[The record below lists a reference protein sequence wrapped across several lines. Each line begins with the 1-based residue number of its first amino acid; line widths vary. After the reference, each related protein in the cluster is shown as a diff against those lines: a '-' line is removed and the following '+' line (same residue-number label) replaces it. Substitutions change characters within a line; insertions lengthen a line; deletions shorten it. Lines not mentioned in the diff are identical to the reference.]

1 MLIND
6 KQITVR
12 GERARNLKK
21 KKRKKTE
28 MRGIFI
34 IFLIL
39 FLDLIAFTS
48 ILPLFPSII
57 DFYDKRDNLSA
68 EKDASLRNI
77 HGCME
82 WLKTSL
88 GMPDRRR
95 YNNVL
100 VGGKTYFG
108 QSCLIFLSLNFGM
121 QAQII
126 STVCSKINVFTLFKI
141 PP

>member
-1 MLIND
+1 
-6 KQITVR
+6 
-12 GERARNLKK
+12 
-21 KKRKKTE
+21 

-57 DFYDKRDNLSA
+57 DFYDERDKLST
-68 EKDASLRNI
+68 EKDASLRSI

-100 VGGKTYFG
+100 IGG
-108 QSCLIFLSLNFGM
+108 
-121 QAQII
+121 
-126 STVCSKINVFTLFKI
+126 TL
-141 PP
+141 